1 LLSILLWWRAS
12 LLERKDEQAAREER
26 KQFIPDWSYIR
37 QRLEESNTTMADNGN
52 PTSAVE

>member
-1 LLSILLWWRAS
+1 

-37 QRLEESNTTMADNGN
+37 QRLEESTATDNGN
-52 PTSAVE
+52 LPNPSE